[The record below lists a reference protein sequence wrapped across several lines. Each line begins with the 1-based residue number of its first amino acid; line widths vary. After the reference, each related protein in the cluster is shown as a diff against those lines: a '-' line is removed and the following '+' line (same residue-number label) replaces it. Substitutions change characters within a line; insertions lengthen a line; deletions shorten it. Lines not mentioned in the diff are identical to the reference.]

1 MPLLPLHAGVQM
13 KQAPPPAYIPEYDID
28 EEGDPDV
35 RLCQYARDH
44 MVVRDNEFFASE
56 ADQFGELP
64 A

>member
-1 MPLLPLHAGVQM
+1 M
-13 KQAPPPAYIPEYDID
+13 KQVPPPAYIPEYDID

-35 RLCQYARDH
+35 RLSQYARDH